1 MVLFTEG
8 RCREASWKW
17 RRMRRLR
24 PGFANPGSGG
34 WTKAVRPTLR
44 SGCMSNDAI
53 SGGAAAGSLGYLRAT
68 LSCGS
73 PSHRPLRSPG
83 DRICPPGPR
92 GGKRHRQRRTA
103 GPDRIAARGAPKGS
117 Y

>member
-1 MVLFTEG
+1 
-8 RCREASWKW
+8 
-17 RRMRRLR
+17 MRRLR

-34 WTKAVRPTLR
+34 WTKAVRLTLR

-73 PSHRPLRSPG
+73 PSHRP
-83 DRICPPGPR
+83 CGPR
-92 GGKRHRQRRTA
+92 ETGSARQDLGEASATVSGERQVRTE
-103 GPDRIAARGAPKGS
+103 IAARGTPKGS
-117 Y
+117 YKN